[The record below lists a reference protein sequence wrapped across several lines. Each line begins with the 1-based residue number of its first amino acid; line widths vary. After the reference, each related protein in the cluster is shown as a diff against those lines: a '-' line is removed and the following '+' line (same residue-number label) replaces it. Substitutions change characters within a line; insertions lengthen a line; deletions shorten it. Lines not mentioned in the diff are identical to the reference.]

1 MRSSTNIIPAAKG
14 GHSVDDIIEGYGLC
28 RSTIYKAI
36 GSGTL
41 RARKLGRRTV
51 ILDADLRAWLD
62 GLPAIQPKT
71 AA

>member
-1 MRSSTNIIPAAKG
+1 MRSSGIASQRG
-14 GHSVDDIIEGYGLC
+14 GHSIDDIIESYGLC

-36 GSGTL
+36 GTGAL

-51 ILDADLRAWLD
+51 VLDADLRAWLD
-62 GLPAIQPKT
+62 ALPAIPPKS